1 MRASL
6 PEDNE
11 AARLKALH
19 SLGLLDTPPEQD
31 FDDFTLLA
39 AALCGVPI
47 SLVSLIDEDR
57 QWFKSKVGVDV
68 DETPRELAFCAH
80 AIRQEGL
87 FVVPDASQDLRFC
100 DNPLVA
106 GESAIRFY
114 AGAPL
119 VTPEGQALGTLCV
132 IDRRPRTLTAD
143 QEAALSAL
151 ARQVMA
157 RIELRRQ
164 LEQRTRAEFARQ
176 ASEARKAAIL
186 QSALDCI
193 ITIDD
198 QGRIMEWNP
207 ASEWTFGYLSED
219 VVGRELAELIIPLA
233 FREAHRRGMAHCLV
247 TGVGPVLGKRIEITA
262 IRAGGEEFPV
272 ELAITSI
279 PMGGETLFTATLRDI
294 SDRKA
299 AEKAL
304 HDQKEE
310 YRLLFEHA
318 THGIYRT
325 TPNGRILLANPALL
339 AMLGYDNFEQLAAR
353 NLESDGAEA
362 GYERADFKANL
373 EAHGELRGLEATW
386 ERRDGRKIVVCE
398 SAYLVRD
405 SDGTPLYYE
414 GSVEDITVRRE
425 AEEALR
431 RAHDELEAR
440 VEERTAELNRALRR
454 NEMLLDCAGEGIFGL
469 DLSGCTTFANL
480 AAARMVGWSQEDL
493 VGKPMHDLVHH
504 TRTDGTPFPRHEC
517 PIYASLRHG
526 TAHNADDETFWRKDG
541 SGFPVQYISKPL
553 WEDGRLTGAV
563 VTFQDITERKNA
575 ERALIT
581 EIKERENIME
591 TVPDILFRLDLSGRL
606 VQWNRKMETVT
617 GLNAGQLRDKPAV
630 ELFPEVERDEIAQA
644 ISEAFGV
651 GYAEV
656 EGHLLRAD
664 AASVPHQFR
673 GVPLRDQAGRIIGL
687 TGTGRD
693 ITEAKR
699 QQAALAE
706 SEQRY
711 RSLVDYSPEAVIVY
725 TEDRIVYANDAAAA
739 LFAAP
744 SPADL
749 LGRTIFDLVHPDD
762 HARTRERA
770 RRSQELGQPSALA
783 DHKYVRLDGRVI
795 DVEAVSTGIV
805 YQGRPAGQVLIRDV
819 TDRKRAEE
827 QLHASKDMLQLIM
840 DNIPQLIFWKD
851 VESVYLGC
859 NRNFA
864 QAAELSEPKEV
875 IGLTDY
881 DLPWP
886 VESADGFRRDDRR
899 IMEAD
904 KPDLHYI
911 ETQRLPDG
919 SNSWAE
925 TNKIPLHDS
934 AGHVVGILG
943 TYENITHRKRSEEQI
958 HTLNAELTQAY
969 DATIEGWSRA
979 LDLRDQETEGHCR
992 RVTELT
998 IRLARVLGIDGEELV
1013 HVRRGALLHDI
1024 GKMGVP
1030 DRILLKPGPLADEEW
1045 VVMRRHPDMA
1055 RDMLWP
1061 VEFLRPALDIP
1072 YCHHEKWDGTGYP
1085 CGLRGE
1091 EIPLSARLFA
1101 IVDVWDALRS
1111 DRPYRA
1117 AWPVSRV
1124 LDHVRGL
1131 SGTHFDPQVVRLFLA
1146 MMEAEEERMEEERET
1161 APNLRLAA

>member
-1 MRASL
+1 MHAPL
-6 PEDNE
+6 PEE
-11 AARLKALH
+11 ETTRLQALRDYH
-19 SLGLLDTPPEQD
+19 ILDTAQEAE
-31 FDDFTLLA
+31 FDDFTTLA
-39 AALCGVPI
+39 SQICGTPIALI
-47 SLVSLIDEDR
+47 SFIDSDR
-57 QWFKSKVGVDV
+57 QWFKSKLGIEAS
-68 DETPRELAFCAH
+68 ETPRDQAFCAH
-80 AIRQEGL
+80 AIHQRGV
-87 FVVPDASQDLRFC
+87 FTVPDALADPRFT
-100 DNPLVA
+100 DNPLVTS
-106 GESAIRFY
+106 GPEIRFY

-119 VTPEGQALGTLCV
+119 LTEDGRALGTLCV
-132 IDRRPRTLTAD
+132 IDRKPRTLTAD

-164 LEQRTRAEFARQ
+164 LEERTRAEKARQ
-176 ASEARKAAIL
+176 ASETRKAAIL

-198 QGRIMEWNP
+198 QGRVVEWNP
-207 ASEWTFGYLSED
+207 ASEWTFGYLSDEA
-219 VVGRELAELIIPLA
+219 VGRELAELIVPPA
-233 FREAHRRGMAHCLV
+233 FRDAHRRGMAHYLM
-247 TGVGPVLGKRIEITA
+247 TGEGPVLGKRIEITGM
-262 IRAGGEEFPV
+262 RAGGEEFPV
-272 ELAITSI
+272 ELAITPI
-279 PMGGETLFTATLRDI
+279 PLGGETLFTATLRDI
-294 SDRKA
+294 SERKA
-299 AEKAL
+299 FEKAL
-304 HDQKEE
+304 RDQEE
-310 YRLLFEHA
+310 QYRLLFEHA

-325 TPNGRILLANPALL
+325 TPGGRILLANPALL
-339 AMLGYDNFEQLAAR
+339 AMLGYDDFEQLAAR

-362 GYERADFKANL
+362 DYERADFKARL
-373 EAHGELRGLEATW
+373 EAEGELRDLEATW

-405 SDGTPLYYE
+405 SDGAPLYYE
-414 GSVEDITVRRE
+414 GSVEDITVRRD

-440 VEERTAELNRALRR
+440 VEERTAELNQALRR
-454 NEMLLDCAGEGIFGL
+454 NEMLLECAGEGIFVL
-469 DLSGCTTFANL
+469 DLSGCTTFANPT
-480 AAARMVGWSQEDL
+480 AARMVGWPQEEL
-493 VGKPMHDLVHH
+493 VGKPIRDLLHS
-504 TRTDGTPFPRHEC
+504 TRPEGMPFPRHDC
-517 PIYASLRHG
+517 PIYDSLRDG
-526 TAHNADDETFWRKDG
+526 TAHTAGDETFRRKDG

-563 VTFQDITERKNA
+563 VTFQDVTERKNA

-591 TVPDILFRLDLSGRL
+591 TVPDIIFRLDLSGRL
-606 VQWNRKMETVT
+606 VQWNRKMETMT
-617 GLNAGQLRDKPAV
+617 GLRAGQLRDKPAV
-630 ELFPEVERDEIAQA
+630 ELFPESERDEVARAIA
-644 ISEAFGV
+644 EAFGI

-664 AASVPHQFR
+664 AAPVSHQFR
-673 GVPLRDQAGRIIGL
+673 GVPLRDEGGRIIGL

-693 ITEAKR
+693 ITEARR

-711 RSLVDYSPEAVIVY
+711 RFLVDYSPEAVIVY
-725 TEDRIVYANDAAAA
+725 TEDRIAYANAAAAA

-744 SPADL
+744 SAADL
-749 LGRTIFDLVHPDD
+749 LGRTIFDFVHPDD

-805 YQGRPAGQVLIRDV
+805 YQGRRSGQVLIRDV

-827 QLHASKDMLQLIM
+827 QLHSSKDMLQLIM

-851 VESVYLGC
+851 TESIYLGC

-864 QAAELSEPKEV
+864 QAAELSSPKEV
-875 IGLTDY
+875 VGLTDY
-881 DLPWP
+881 DLPW
-886 VESADGFRRDDRR
+886 SAEISKGFRRDDRR
-899 IMEAD
+899 IMDAD

-919 SNSWAE
+919 SNSRAE
-925 TNKIPLHDS
+925 TSKIPLHDS
-934 AGHVVGILG
+934 AGRVVGILG
-943 TYENITHRKRSEEQI
+943 TYENITDRKRSEEQI
-958 HTLNAELTQAY
+958 RTLNIELTQAY

-998 IRLARVLGIDGEELV
+998 IRLARSLGIGDDEMV

-1030 DRILLKPGPLADEEW
+1030 DRILLKPGPLTDDEW
-1045 VVMRRHPDMA
+1045 IVMRRHPQMA

-1085 CGLRGE
+1085 CGLSGS
-1091 EIPLSARLFA
+1091 EIPLAARLFA

-1111 DRPYRA
+1111 DRPYRD
-1117 AWPVSRV
+1117 AWPVPRV

-1131 SGTHFDPQVVRLFLA
+1131 SGTHFDPHVVHLFLA
-1146 MMEAEEERMEEERET
+1146 MMEAEEGHEA
-1161 APNLRLAA
+1161 APMLRLAA